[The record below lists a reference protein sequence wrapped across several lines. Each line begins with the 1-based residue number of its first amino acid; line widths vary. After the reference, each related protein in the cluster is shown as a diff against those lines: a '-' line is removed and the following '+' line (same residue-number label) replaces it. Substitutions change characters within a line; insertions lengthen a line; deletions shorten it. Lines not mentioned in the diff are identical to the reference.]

1 VAWCGTYVQSMEGA
15 EATVRGRVDAAGLD
29 AREETRKHEQHSQ
42 EA

>member
-1 VAWCGTYVQSMEGA
+1 VARGGTYVQSMEGA

-29 AREETRKHEQHSQ
+29 ARKEAREHEQHAQ